1 MAVSTIFKENEN
13 DTGWIV
19 YRPEWYNDRV
29 METYISAPIIDKQND
44 KIPTETIKESMDFY
58 MKYGVYSYRHEEQP
72 IGLPLAYK
80 VKDGKVKVRVGIHD
94 KLSMHNKV
102 WKEIQEFGST
112 GASSIRGEAMDQE
125 KVCDEDSCHNQINEL
140 DLWSVSWVGDNPAN
154 PEATVRQVAMAKAK
168 STVQVTLDE
177 VEGMVEKII
186 ERRGKEYCLLGKK
199 DRKVLGCHDTR
210 AGAVRQERAIQA
222 RRYSKSKDILDDIL
236 KNINVVKAADDP
248 KTPAKPSERRR
259 GSTRNPRGSAGATR
273 GGIKLSAA
281 NIKTLENYRDEH
293 NKKVGNAKGKKA
305 NLGALKA
312 VFRRGAGAFSTSH
325 RPSVRSRDQWAL
337 GRVKAFL
344 RLLSSGR
351 PSNPKYTT
359 DYDLLPAGHPKSTKK
374 ADDGPVKVKAPSGY
388 HWMQTRNGPMLMEG
402 DYEPHPG
409 AVEAF
414 EFDVIT
420 DHDDKRILKAE
431 YQGRKVELNKPFRIS
446 GGNKKFGVYVKNDK
460 GNVVQVKFG
469 DPKLDIKR
477 DDPERRR
484 NFRARH
490 NCDSPG
496 PKYKARYWSCR
507 MWSSKRVSDILGKGT
522 MTTVYTESLKKSND
536 HLNDIMQMLEKGIT
550 VSKKKTP
557 GKVWFE
563 NCLSNVRRLENIPG
577 RREVRDDRAFCS
589 ELWYNPGRFD
599 KTYKK
604 PGGGTGRTSGMQF
617 RLDMGTSTGPSG
629 LKGY

>member
-1 MAVSTIFKENEN
+1 VAVRTIFKENEN

-19 YRPEWYNDRV
+19 YRPEWYNERV

-80 VKDGKVKVRVGIHD
+80 IKNGKVKVRVGIHD

-177 VEGMVEKII
+177 VESMVEKII
-186 ERRGKEYCLLGKK
+186 ERKNGKYCLFAKK
-199 DRKVLGCHDTR
+199 DRKLLGCHDTR
-210 AGAVRQERAIQA
+210 EGAVRQERAIQA

-236 KNINVVKAADDP
+236 KSINIVKAADDP

-293 NKKVGNAKGKKA
+293 NKKVGDAKGKKA

-374 ADDGPVKVKAPSGY
+374 EMKTLKVKPPKGHHWMAYKDGPV
-388 HWMQTRNGPMLMEG
+388 LMVG
-402 DYEPHPG
+402 DYAPHEG

-414 EFDVIT
+414 EFEVIEE
-420 DHDDKRILKAE
+420 HDDSRLVKAE
-431 YQGRKVELNKPFRIS
+431 YQGRKVELNKPFRLND
-446 GGNKKFGVYVKNDK
+446 GKKKFGVYVKNDK

-490 NCDSPG
+490 NCDNPG

-522 MTTVYTESLKKSND
+522 MTTVSTESLKKSND
-536 HLNDIMQMLEKGIT
+536 HLNDIMQMLEKGVT

-563 NCLSNVRRLENIPG
+563 NCLANVRRLETIPK
-577 RREVRDDRAFCS
+577 RRQVRDDRAFCS

-599 KTYKK
+599 QTYKK
-604 PGGGTGRTSGMQF
+604 PDGSSGRTSGMQF

-629 LKGY
+629 LRGY

>member
-1 MAVSTIFKENEN
+1 VAVRTIFKENEN

-19 YRPEWYNDRV
+19 YRPDWYNERV

-44 KIPTETIKESMDFY
+44 KIPTKTIKDSMDFY

-80 VKDGKVKVRVGIHD
+80 IKDGKVKVRVGIHD

-154 PEATVRQVAMAKAK
+154 PEATVRQVAMAK

-210 AGAVRQERAIQA
+210 EGAVRQERAIQA

-236 KNINVVKAADDP
+236 KSINLVKAKDDP
-248 KTPAKPSERRR
+248 KTPAKPSERRT
-259 GSTRNPRGSAGATR
+259 GSDKNPRGSAGGQR

-281 NIKTLENYRDEH
+281 NIKTLEGYIKEH

-305 NLGALKA
+305 NMGALKA

-359 DYDLLPAGHPKSTKK
+359 DYDLLPASHPKSTKK
-374 ADDGPVKVKAPSGY
+374 DMKSLKVKPPKGHHWMAYKDGPV
-388 HWMQTRNGPMLMEG
+388 LMVG
-402 DYEPHPG
+402 DYAPHEG

-414 EFDVIT
+414 EFEVIEE
-420 DHDDKRILKAE
+420 HDDSRLAKAE
-431 YQGRKVELNKPFRIS
+431 YQGRKVQLNKPFRLND
-446 GGNKKFGVYVKNDK
+446 GKKKFGVYVKNDK
-460 GNVVQVKFG
+460 GNIVQVKFG
-469 DPKLDIKR
+469 DPNLDIKR
-477 DDPERRR
+477 DDPDRRR

-490 NCDSPG
+490 NCDNPG
-496 PKYKARYWSCR
+496 PKYKARYWSCK

-522 MTTVYTESLKKSND
+522 MTTVSTESLKKTND
-536 HLNDIMQMLEKGIT
+536 HLNDIMQMLEKGVSI
-550 VSKKKTP
+550 SKKKTP

-563 NCLSNVRRLENIPG
+563 NCLANVRRLERIPN
-577 RREVRDDRAFCS
+577 RDEVRDDRAFCS

-599 KTYKK
+599 MRYKK
-604 PGGGTGRTSGMQF
+604 PDGGSGTTSGMQF

-629 LKGY
+629 LRGF

>member
-1 MAVSTIFKENEN
+1 MAVRTIFKENEN

-19 YRPEWYNDRV
+19 YRPEWYNERV

-80 VKDGKVKVRVGIHD
+80 IKNGKVKVRVGIHD

-177 VEGMVEKII
+177 VESMVEKII
-186 ERRGKEYCLLGKK
+186 ERKNGKYCLFAKK
-199 DRKVLGCHDTR
+199 DRKLLGCHDTR
-210 AGAVRQERAIQA
+210 EGAVRQERAIQA

-236 KNINVVKAADDP
+236 KSINIVKAADDP

-293 NKKVGNAKGKKA
+293 NKKVGDAKGKKA

-374 ADDGPVKVKAPSGY
+374 EMKTLKVKPPKGHHWMAYKDGPV
-388 HWMQTRNGPMLMEG
+388 LMVG
-402 DYEPHPG
+402 DYAPHEG

-414 EFDVIT
+414 EFEVIEE
-420 DHDDKRILKAE
+420 HDDSRLVKAE
-431 YQGRKVELNKPFRIS
+431 YQGRKVELNKPFRLND
-446 GGNKKFGVYVKNDK
+446 GKKKFGVYVKNDK

-490 NCDSPG
+490 NCDNPG

-522 MTTVYTESLKKSND
+522 MTTVSTESLKKSND
-536 HLNDIMQMLEKGIT
+536 HLNDIMQILEKGIT

-563 NCLSNVRRLENIPG
+563 NCLSNVRRLESIPN
-577 RREVRDDRAFCS
+577 RQEVRDDRAFCS

-599 KTYKK
+599 MRYKK
-604 PGGGTGRTSGMQF
+604 PDGGSGTTSGMQF

-629 LKGY
+629 LRGF

>member
-1 MAVSTIFKENEN
+1 MAVRTIFKENEN

-80 VKDGKVKVRVGIHD
+80 IKNGKVKVRVGIHD

-177 VEGMVEKII
+177 VESMVEKII
-186 ERRGKEYCLLGKK
+186 ERKNGKYCLFAKK
-199 DRKVLGCHDTR
+199 DRKLLGCHDTR
-210 AGAVRQERAIQA
+210 EGAVRQERAIQA

-236 KNINVVKAADDP
+236 KSINIVKAADDP

-293 NKKVGNAKGKKA
+293 NKKVGDAKGKKA

-374 ADDGPVKVKAPSGY
+374 EMKTLKVKPPEGHHWMAYKDGPV
-388 HWMQTRNGPMLMEG
+388 LMVG
-402 DYEPHPG
+402 DYAPHEG

-414 EFDVIT
+414 EFEVIEE
-420 DHDDKRILKAE
+420 HDDSRLVKAE
-431 YQGRKVELNKPFRIS
+431 YQGRKVELNKPFRLND
-446 GGNKKFGVYVKNDK
+446 GKKKFGVYVKNDK

-490 NCDSPG
+490 NCDNPG

-522 MTTVYTESLKKSND
+522 MTTVSTESLKKSND
-536 HLNDIMQMLEKGIT
+536 HLNDIMQMLEKGVSI
-550 VSKKKTP
+550 SKKKTP

-629 LKGY
+629 LRGF

>member
-1 MAVSTIFKENEN
+1 VAVRTIFKENEN

-19 YRPEWYNDRV
+19 YRPEWYNERV

-80 VKDGKVKVRVGIHD
+80 IKNGKVKVRVGIHD

-177 VEGMVEKII
+177 VESMVEKII
-186 ERRGKEYCLLGKK
+186 ERKNGKYCLFAKK
-199 DRKVLGCHDTR
+199 DRKLLGCHDTR
-210 AGAVRQERAIQA
+210 EGAVRQERAIQA

-236 KNINVVKAADDP
+236 KSINIVKAADDP

-293 NKKVGNAKGKKA
+293 NKKVGDAKGKKA

-374 ADDGPVKVKAPSGY
+374 EMKTLKVKPPKGHHWMAYKDGPV
-388 HWMQTRNGPMLMEG
+388 LMVG
-402 DYEPHPG
+402 DYAPHEG

-414 EFDVIT
+414 EFEVIEE
-420 DHDDKRILKAE
+420 HDDSRLVKAE
-431 YQGRKVELNKPFRIS
+431 YQGRKVDLNKPFRLND
-446 GGNKKFGVYVKNDK
+446 GKKKFGVYVKNDK

-490 NCDSPG
+490 NCDNPG

-522 MTTVYTESLKKSND
+522 MTTVSTESLKKSND
-536 HLNDIMQMLEKGIT
+536 HLNDIMQMLEKGVSI
-550 VSKKKTP
+550 SKKKTP

-563 NCLSNVRRLENIPG
+563 NCLANVRRLETIPK
-577 RREVRDDRAFCS
+577 RRQVRDDRAFCS

-599 KTYKK
+599 QTYKK
-604 PGGGTGRTSGMQF
+604 PDGSSGRTSGMQF

-629 LKGY
+629 LRGY